1 MLSDKALQHVIHA
14 AHHLRVTV
22 DLIRPELFNCADP
35 YLFHVPRH
43 DAREGATQV
52 GSQHFHRLIRIEFEV
67 RHVLMRR
74 LEGYLKIRCD
84 TDGPVKTVGIPG
96 ITTILFHQRHRFFH
110 LTGHFCGIV
119 NNNAV
124 VTARIF
130 AQRMH
135 DKLVQHAEVVG
146 ALFRAGQDQR
156 QNLIFVGRIH
166 QDPQQIKQLF
176 RRAYAAREDD
186 DAVRDT
192 DKRLKTF
199 FDIRHNNQFVN
210 QRVRRL
216 SSDDR
221 WLGHADKTAFFI
233 ALLCVSYCRAFHRRF
248 HRARTA
254 TGTDI
259 QFAQAELRPYAAGIQ
274 VFGFV
279 N

>member
-1 MLSDKALQHVIHA
+1 
-14 AHHLRVTV
+14 
-22 DLIRPELFNCADP
+22 
-35 YLFHVPRH
+35 
-43 DAREGATQV
+43 
-52 GSQHFHRLIRIEFEV
+52 
-67 RHVLMRR
+67 MRR
-74 LEGYLKIRCD
+74 LEGDLKIRCD
-84 TDGPVKTVGIPG
+84 TDGPVKAVGIPG

-124 VTARIF
+124 VTARVF

-156 QNLIFVGRIH
+156 QNLIFVGRVH
-166 QDPQQIKQLF
+166 QDPEQIKQLF
-176 RRAYAAREDD
+176 RRTYAAREDNN
-186 DAVRDT
+186 AVRDT

-216 SSDDR
+216 SGDDR
-221 WLGHADKTAFFI
+221 RLGHADKTAFFI
-233 ALLCVSYCRAFHRRF
+233 ALLRVTYCRAFHWCF

-259 QFAQAELRPYAAGIQ
+259 QFAQAELRPHAAGIQ

-279 N
+279 NRVTTPADDHVRRFAHVQGAGVTQNGEDQVGDMNGTFQVKMLETTGVADLSVNKQDVAQHGKQVGLK